1 MVGGVSSQLLGTTGN
16 PAAEDT
22 ENDARDSENHEDK
35 ENRLRFIEINE
46 LTHPSN
52 HRREKFTDQGEQS
65 SEDRS
70 SSALKSSSF
79 LKKYLWHLS
88 RTEQEN
94 QHRENSSEDNKIANL
109 RDRKNAETI
118 LQRKKFHQLMR
129 PQIAFLIQVTV
140 VIKTRTTSKAETQA
154 CGLRT

>member
-1 MVGGVSSQLLGTTGN
+1 MVGGVFSQSLGTTRN

-35 ENRLRFIEINE
+35 ENGLRLIEVDE

-52 HRREKFTDQGEQS
+52 HRGKELTDQGKQRGEN
-65 SEDRS
+65 RS

-79 LKKYLWHLS
+79 HKNIYGNLS

-94 QHRENSSEDNKIANL
+94 QHRENSGKDNEITNFG
-109 RDRKNAETI
+109 DRKDAETI
-118 LQRKKFHQLMR
+118 L
-129 PQIAFLIQVTV
+129 
-140 VIKTRTTSKAETQA
+140 
-154 CGLRT
+154 